1 MMRKLNFT
9 SVIVLTLLIV
19 FNSTLLAQNQ
29 DEAIA
34 LSDPVVVTDEFKVY
48 GDEMGAIT
56 GTTELKKA
64 KTIDFENREVYDLFF
79 EGVLTEVCQ
88 TRGCNFYLDDGESQ
102 VRVRFLDYGFFIPTD
117 SNGKKTV
124 VRGDFVQKED
134 EETGET
140 FVEILSTA
148 IKIYN

>member
-1 MMRKLNFT
+1 MVT
-9 SVIVLTLLIV
+9 ALLI
-19 FNSTLLAQNQ
+19 FNGVVSAQDQ
-29 DEAIA
+29 DEVIA
-34 LSDPVVVTDEFKVY
+34 LSDPVMVTDEYTVY
-48 GDEMGAIT
+48 GSEMGEII
-56 GTTELKKA
+56 GTATLKKA
-64 KTIDFENREVYDLFF
+64 ETINFENREMHDLYF

-102 VRVRFLDYGFFIPTD
+102 VRVRFIDYGFFIPTD

-134 EETGET
+134 EETDEP

>member
-1 MMRKLNFT
+1 MREIIIT
-9 SVIVLTLLIV
+9 SLIFVVLFMAGTGAV
-19 FNSTLLAQNQ
+19 FAQDQ
-29 DEAIA
+29 DAA
-34 LSDPVVVTDEFKVY
+34 VNLSDPIVITDEFAVY
-48 GDEMGAIT
+48 GGEMGNFS
-56 GTTELKKA
+56 GTTKLKKA
-64 KTIDFENREVYDLFF
+64 ESVYFENREMYDLFF

-134 EETGET
+134 EETGEP

>member
-1 MMRKLNFT
+1 MMRPLKLVT
-9 SVIVLTLLIV
+9 AIVCTLLIV
-19 FNSTLLAQNQ
+19 FNGTLHAQDH
-29 DEAIA
+29 DEVIA

-48 GDEMGAIT
+48 GGEIGEIS
-56 GTTELKKA
+56 GTTKLKIA
-64 KTIDFENREVYDLFF
+64 ETIDFENREVQDLYF

-88 TRGCNFYLDDGESQ
+88 TRGCNFFLDDEESQ

-117 SNGKKTV
+117 SNGSNAV
-124 VRGDFVQKED
+124 VRGDFVKKED
-134 EETGET
+134 EETGEY

>member
-1 MMRKLNFT
+1 MIRILKFV
-9 SVIVLTLLIV
+9 SSIV
-19 FNSTLLAQNQ
+19 FLLLTVLNSSLLAQDQ
-29 DEAIA
+29 DEVIA
-34 LSDPVVVTDEFKVY
+34 LSEPVVVTDQYKIF
-48 GDEMGAIT
+48 GAEI
-56 GTTELKKA
+56 GEISSTTELKKA

>member
-1 MMRKLNFT
+1 MREIIIT
-9 SVIVLTLLIV
+9 SLIFVVLFMAGTGSV
-19 FNSTLLAQNQ
+19 LAQDQ
-29 DEAIA
+29 DEVIA
-34 LSDPVVVTDEFKVY
+34 LSEPVVVTDHYKVY
-48 GDEMGAIT
+48 GGEMGEVT
-56 GTTELKKA
+56 GVTELKKA
-64 KTIDFENREVYDLFF
+64 ESVYFENREMYDLFF

-134 EETGET
+134 EETGEP

>member
-1 MMRKLNFT
+1 MQPLKFIT
-9 SVIVLTLLIV
+9 TIVTTLLIV
-19 FNSTLLAQNQ
+19 FNGTLLAQDQ
-29 DEAIA
+29 DDVIA

-48 GDEMGAIT
+48 GSELGKIT

-64 KTIDFENREVYDLFF
+64 ETIDFENREVQDLYF
-79 EGVLTEVCQ
+79 EGVLTEICQ
-88 TRGCNFYLDDGESQ
+88 SRGCNFFLDDGESQ
-102 VRVRFLDYGFFIPTD
+102 VRVRFLDYAFFIPTD
-117 SNGKKTV
+117 SSCKKTV

-134 EETGET
+134 EETGEP